1 MSGPTGNAAAD
12 APVGGSAAPTPTRGQ
27 RLFIAAIAVLAIAV
41 VAVVL
46 ALNRQ
51 ESDSV
56 PEQVTDAYVE
66 AWNAR
71 DAQAVSG
78 LTCAWVGSFTPA
90 GVVEEY
96 FRFGPAEGPF
106 VTDYSITGVE
116 QTTLSGR
123 QVAAVRLEYVRGD
136 GGAALEGTVYVRED
150 DHHKPCVVGLTTW

>member
-1 MSGPTGNAAAD
+1 MSGSTGNAHAD
-12 APVGGSAAPTPTRGQ
+12 APVGGSAAPAPTRGQ

-51 ESDSV
+51 ESDSA

-78 LTCAWVGSFTPA
+78 LTCGWVGSFTPA

-96 FRFGPAEGPF
+96 FRAGPAEGPF

-136 GGAALEGTVYVRED
+136 GGATREGTVYVRQD
-150 DHHKPCVVGLTTW
+150 KDHPPCVVGLITW